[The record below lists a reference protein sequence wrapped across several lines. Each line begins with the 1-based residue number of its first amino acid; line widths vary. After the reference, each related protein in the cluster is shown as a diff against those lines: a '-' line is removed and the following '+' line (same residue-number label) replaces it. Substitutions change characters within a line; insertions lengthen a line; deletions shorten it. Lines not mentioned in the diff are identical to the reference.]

1 MMLNLSV
8 NNKPYICQ
16 FCKSGYTQEKTLTV
30 HMCEQKRRHLAK
42 EEKHV
47 VVGYQTYVRFYQLTQ
62 QAKSVKTYDEFAR
75 SPYYNAFVKFGSY
88 VSNVSPLYPDNYIDW
103 VVRSGVKLDHWCRD
117 ELYEKYVL
125 ELIHTEN
132 VETALQR
139 SVTHMQAWANDNN
152 SLWNHYFKY
161 VSTNRATYD
170 IKDGK
175 VSPWLILNC
184 VSGKNLLST
193 LSDEQLSSISTV
205 IDPPVWVNKFKKYR
219 VDLELVRE
227 VVKEANL

>member
-1 MMLNLSV
+1 
-8 NNKPYICQ
+8 
-16 FCKSGYTQEKTLTV
+16 
-30 HMCEQKRRHLAK
+30 
-42 EEKHV
+42 
-47 VVGYQTYVRFYQLTQ
+47 
-62 QAKSVKTYDEFAR
+62 
-75 SPYYNAFVKFGSY
+75 
-88 VSNVSPLYPDNYIDW
+88 
-103 VVRSGVKLDHWCRD
+103 
-117 ELYEKYVL
+117 
-125 ELIHTEN
+125 
-132 VETALQR
+132 
-139 SVTHMQAWANDNN
+139 MQAWANDNN

-184 VSGKNLLST
+184 ASGKNLLST